1 MSMLVNRMDSYQDE
15 YNSDGTFV
23 IGGTRK
29 PMKLVMF
36 VDATEH
42 IARIARIIR

>member
-1 MSMLVNRMDSYQDE
+1 MDSYQDD
-15 YNSDGTFV
+15 YNTDNTFN
-23 IGGTRK
+23 IGGQK
-29 PMKLVMF
+29 KSMKLVMF